1 MDTPTAADLFDIGVQ
16 TIVGTPN
23 TRLTEQ
29 AARAPASN
37 LNILLMSSA
46 LMAERV
52 SGNVAEVEAGLLL
65 DTAEDSAL
73 DRYAFDSLFPEV
85 QRRAATPAVLTVR
98 FTRPNAVAG
107 RGTLPAGTRFKLGGV
122 GFQLLYAVVVDTG
135 SLFADGY
142 GRADVTGPAGNVD
155 SGTVGAMSGP
165 VFDSSIVPTAQEKG
179 AGGDFAELDPSL
191 RERLRAAPK
200 AARRGTLAAIE
211 YGAKTVPG
219 VAFATAVDVLN
230 GDGSK
235 ARAVSLTV
243 ADVYG
248 NANAA
253 LLYLVGVALEEYS
266 AGGIPVALTGGVA
279 VFEAIVLVLT
289 YLPGVNTS
297 EAQDAAAARVVAA
310 VNIQA
315 PGQALTPGLIASAAL
330 GASSASTGVLSATV
344 IEPAGAV
351 QPTAVQSIK
360 TSRALVSF
368 Q

>member
-1 MDTPTAADLFDIGVQ
+1 MDTPTAADLFEIGVQ
-16 TIVGTPN
+16 RIVGTPN
-23 TRLTEQ
+23 TRLSEQ

-52 SGNVAEVEAGLLL
+52 SGNVAEVESGLLL
-65 DTAEDSAL
+65 DTAEGSAL
-73 DRYAFDSLFPEV
+73 DRLAFDSLFPEV

-98 FTRPNAVAG
+98 FARPTAAAG
-107 RGTLPAGTRFKLGGV
+107 RGTLAAGTRLKLGGV
-122 GFQLLYAVVVDTG
+122 GFQLLYAVVVDAG
-135 SLFADGY
+135 ALFADGY
-142 GRADVTGPAGNVD
+142 CRADVTGPAGNVD
-155 SGTVGAMSGP
+155 SGTVGAMASP
-165 VFDSSIVPTAQEKG
+165 VFDSSLVPTAQEKG
-179 AGGDFAELDPSL
+179 AGGDFSETDASL

-211 YGAKTVPG
+211 YGAKTVQG

-253 LLYLVGVALEEYS
+253 LLYLVGVAIEEYG
-266 AGGIPVALTGGVA
+266 AGGIPVSLSGGVA
-279 VFEAIVLVLT
+279 VFESITLVLT
-289 YLPGVNTS
+289 FVAGVNTT
-297 EAQDAAAARVVAA
+297 EAQDAAALRVVAA
-310 VNIQA
+310 VNILP
-315 PGQALTPGLIASAAL
+315 PGQALTPGLVASAAL
-330 GASSASTGVLSATV
+330 GASSASTGVLSAIV
-344 IEPAGAV
+344 VEPAGAV
-351 QPTAVQSIK
+351 QPTATQAIR

>member
-1 MDTPTAADLFDIGVQ
+1 VDTPTAADFLELGVQ
-16 TIVGTPN
+16 TLVGTAN
-23 TRLTEQ
+23 TRITEQ
-29 AARAPASN
+29 AARLPASN
-37 LNILLMSSA
+37 INVLMMSSA

-52 SGNVAEVEAGLLL
+52 SGNVAEVEAGLYL
-65 DTAEDSAL
+65 DTAEGSQL
-73 DRYAFDSLFPEV
+73 DRLAFDSLFPEV
-85 QRRAATPAVLTVR
+85 QRRAASPAVLTVR

-107 RGTLPAGTRFKLGGV
+107 RGTLSAGTRLKLGGV
-122 GFQLLYAVVVDTG
+122 GFQLLYATIVDTG
-135 SLFADGY
+135 ALYADGY
-142 GRADVTGPAGNVD
+142 CRAEVTGPAGNVD
-155 SGTVGAMSGP
+155 SGTLGVMAST
-165 VFDSSIVPTAQEKG
+165 VFDTSLVPSALEKG
-179 AGGDFAELDPSL
+179 AGGDDAESDPSL

-211 YGAKTVPG
+211 YGAKTVEG

-230 GDGSK
+230 GDGTK

-253 LLYLVGVALEEYS
+253 MLYLVGVALEEYG
-266 AGGIPVALTGGVA
+266 AGGIPIALSSGVA

-289 YLPGVNTS
+289 YVPGVNTQA
-297 EAQDAAAARVVAA
+297 AQDAAALRVVAA
-310 VNIQA
+310 VNSLP
-315 PGQALTPGLIASAAL
+315 PGQALTPGLAASAAL

-351 QPTAVQSIK
+351 QPTATQSIR